1 MKSTAMRSPL
11 KRFMRYV
18 VFALVLILLLI
29 LGLGA
34 TYLISAKSSLSGV
47 VTSATLNQSVQ
58 IQFDANDVPHIKA
71 KSQNDAFYTLGF
83 LHATERSW
91 QLEVSRRLASG
102 RLSEIL
108 GERTVSLDR
117 FLRTLGIKFAAEKQY
132 ERYPTEIKQLIKAYA
147 DGVNAGNQ
155 SLGWALPIEYLLTGS
170 HRGIG
175 RPRIALPGL

>member
-71 KSQNDAFYTLGF
+71 KSQNDAFYTL
-83 LHATERSW
+83 
-91 QLEVSRRLASG
+91 
-102 RLSEIL
+102 
-108 GERTVSLDR
+108 
-117 FLRTLGIKFAAEKQY
+117 
-132 ERYPTEIKQLIKAYA
+132 
-147 DGVNAGNQ
+147 
-155 SLGWALPIEYLLTGS
+155 
-170 HRGIG
+170 
-175 RPRIALPGL
+175 